1 MKSLP
6 LLASALY
13 LEPWMIRPDIH
24 ASLSTQFR
32 DYLAAGDPVG
42 PALKDRAGNETP
54 LHPQVEVYD
63 GVALLKV
70 EGIVGKKLST
80 LEMLCGG
87 YDLAHL
93 QQQLA
98 NIRDDETIDAL
109 VIEFDTPGGRAQ
121 GVEAAARSIREV
133 SASGTRVIGY
143 TDTCCC
149 SAGYF
154 LASACDD
161 FMADE
166 DALIGSISTICA
178 GVDNSRQWEM
188 AGLELK
194 LVSTGPLKAIG
205 TPGKRWTDEEMKFL
219 QDRAAVVD
227 DAFKTFVS
235 TRRKPRGMADEA
247 MNGAHWYARAAP
259 DGLHDGLRP
268 SLNAVL
274 EEVLAAL

>member
-6 LLASALY
+6 LIASSLY
-13 LEPWMIRPDIH
+13 LEPWLIRPDVH
-24 ASLSTQFR
+24 ADISTQFR
-32 DYLAAGDPVG
+32 DYLSASDPVG
-42 PALKDRAGNETP
+42 PALKDKAGNETP
-54 LHPQVEVYD
+54 LHPQVEVYE

-70 EGIVGKKLST
+70 EGIIGKKLSA

-98 NIRDDETIDAL
+98 NIRDDGSIDAL

-121 GVEAAARSIREV
+121 GVEAAARAIREV

-154 LASACDD
+154 LASACDA

-166 DALIGSISTICA
+166 DALVGSISTICA
-178 GVDNSRQWEM
+178 GVDSSRQWEM
-188 AGLELK
+188 NGLELK
-194 LVSTGPLKAIG
+194 LVATGPLKAVG
-205 TPGKRWTDEEMKFL
+205 QPGKRWTDEEMKFL
-219 QDRAAVVD
+219 QDRAKVVD
-227 DAFKTFVS
+227 DAFKGFVS
-235 TRRKPRGMADEA
+235 TRRKPRGMEDDA
-247 MNGAHWYARAAP
+247 MSGAHWYARAAP
-259 DGLHDGLRP
+259 SGIHDGLRP

-274 EEVLAAL
+274 EEVLSSL